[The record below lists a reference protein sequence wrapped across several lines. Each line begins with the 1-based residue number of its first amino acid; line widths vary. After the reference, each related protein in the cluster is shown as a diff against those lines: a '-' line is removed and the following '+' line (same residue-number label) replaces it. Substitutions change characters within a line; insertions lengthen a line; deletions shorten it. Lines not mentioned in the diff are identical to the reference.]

1 MDITTPATTAA
12 EGGIVVTGPMEP
24 VLVITNQ
31 EGPILRL
38 DMDGKLTLKI
48 EDATEAAQLFVAE
61 VKRLWSQFGAS
72 QA

>member
-1 MDITTPATTAA
+1 MDSEIPTTTV
-12 EGGIVVTGPMEP
+12 EDGGIVVTGPMEP

-31 EGPILRL
+31 DGPILKL
-38 DMDGKLTLKI
+38 DMVGTLTLKI